1 MNPGPVEEASK
12 VAVSTVEALK
22 ATPVVLAMVVLN
34 VVLFGLIF
42 YETHAAAERWKELV
56 ESAMKWCPSPGPQL
70 PR

>member
-1 MNPGPVEEASK
+1 MNPGVTEEVGK
-12 VAVSTVEALK
+12 VATSTVEALK

-34 VVLFGLIF
+34 IVLFALIF
-42 YETHAAAERWKELV
+42 YETHAAADRWKELV